1 MPNDLSPLSSGVSR
15 RTVLAGTAGGL
26 LLGFHVPGG
35 SFAEK
40 AFGIT
45 SDGQVNAF
53 VSISPDNI
61 VTVISPKTEMG
72 QGTHTGVAV
81 LIAEELNV
89 DWQDVRVEHA
99 PSLPEY
105 RAEGFPGAP
114 PSQVTGG
121 SSSISRGFDAF
132 RQAGATARDML
143 RQAAA
148 DAWGVAMDEVV
159 ADQGTLSHAS
169 GKSATYGDMAAAAA
183 KLTPPESASVK
194 DPSEW
199 TLIGTSPQR
208 LDTVSK
214 TDGSAVYGIDIQ
226 VDDML
231 IGTVMQSPVFGGTLR
246 GVDPAPALAVK
257 GVSQVVPL
265 DNAVVVLADSY
276 WTALKGL
283 ERLEPDWDLGPNAA
297 ENDAS
302 IEAALDRGITEDNQ
316 VGVENGDA
324 DAALSS
330 AVAVVEADY
339 EVPYLSHSPM
349 EPMNATVRAKDGSAE
364 VWAPVQVQTRTQQV
378 VAEALGLGLD
388 DVMVYTPQLGGG
400 FGRRLQPD
408 FAAQA
413 AHASKAS
420 GRPVKLVWSRE
431 EDTRH
436 SYYRP
441 RAKVRFRGGVDASG
455 KPVAMDVTMAEDS
468 AVAGFGRGN
477 PALQARVGR
486 FASGWLTGEAYG
498 VPNAR
503 FSYHHPELLVPIGA
517 WRSVQFSHNGF
528 FGESMIDEL
537 AHVAG
542 ADPLAYR
549 REHAANPRYVAALD
563 KVAEMSGWG
572 RELPKGHG
580 LGVALVQSFGSIVAQ
595 VMEVSIDGKDIKA
608 HNVWCAIDCGLAV
621 HPKSV
626 QSQMESSITYGLS
639 AAYYGEINIEDGR
652 VVQSNFDGYDMVR
665 IAQAPNI
672 EVEIINS
679 GAAMGGAG
687 EPGLPP
693 IAAALTNAVYAASGD
708 RIRKLPLIKSGYYFV

>member
-1 MPNDLSPLSSGVSR
+1 MPNDLSPLNPTMSR
-15 RTVLAGTAGGL
+15 RGVLAGAGGL
-26 LLGFHVPGG
+26 TVGFYVGG
-35 SFAEK
+35 TTFIEK
-40 AFGIT
+40 ALGALPAP
-45 SDGQVNAF
+45 GQVNAF
-53 VSISPDNI
+53 VQISPDGI

-81 LIAEELNV
+81 LVAEELGV

-99 PSLPEY
+99 PSLPQY
-105 RAEGFPGAP
+105 RAEGFPGSP
-114 PSQVTGG
+114 PAQVTGG

-132 RQAGATARDML
+132 RQAGAIARDML

-148 DAWGVAMDEVV
+148 NKWGVDMAEVTAANGALAHV
-159 ADQGTLSHAS
+159 SGT
-169 GKSATYGDMAAAAA
+169 SATYGEMADAAG
-183 KLTPPESASVK
+183 KLTPPESAAVK

-208 LDTVSK
+208 VDTASK

-226 VDDML
+226 IDTML
-231 IGTVMQSPVFGGTLR
+231 IGTVRQAPVFGGTLR
-246 GVDPAPALAVK
+246 GVDPAPALSVK
-257 GVSQVVPL
+257 GVAQVVPL

-283 ERLEPDWDLGPNAA
+283 EKLAPDWDLGVNVA
-297 ENDAS
+297 ESDS
-302 IEAALDRGITEDNQ
+302 TIETELDRGIAGQNE
-316 VGVENGDA
+316 VGVNTGDV
-324 DAALSS
+324 DAAF
-330 AVAVVEADY
+330 AGAAKIVEADY

-349 EPMNATVRAKDGSAE
+349 EPMNATVWAKDGTAE

-378 VAEALGLGLD
+378 VAEALGLKPD

-413 AHASKAS
+413 ALASKAA

-441 RAKVRFRGGVDASG
+441 RAKIKFRGAVDGSG
-455 KPVAMDVTMAEDS
+455 KPTAMDVVMAEDS

-477 PALQARVGR
+477 PRMKAMVGR
-486 FASGWLTGEAYG
+486 FASGWLTGEAYN

-503 FSYHHPELLVPIGA
+503 FSYYHPELLVPIGA

-537 AHVAG
+537 AHAAG
-542 ADPLAYR
+542 QDPMAFR
-549 REHAANPRYVAALD
+549 RAQAANPRYTAVLD

-572 RELPKGHG
+572 RNLPKGHG
-580 LGVALVQSFGSIVAQ
+580 LGVAMVESFGSIVGE
-595 VMEVSIDGKDIKA
+595 VMEVSVDGKDIRA

-626 QSQMESSITYGLS
+626 MAQMESAITYGLS

-665 IAQAPNI
+665 IGQAPEI
-672 EVEIINS
+672 EVEVINS
-679 GAAMGGAG
+679 GAEMGGAG

-693 IAAALTNAVYAASGD
+693 IAAALTNAIYAASGT